1 MTGETGEGP
10 RLPRRRVPQQQRS
23 RGRVE
28 RVLEAAD
35 RLVVSGGVEP
45 LNTRMIAKAAGI
57 PVASLYQYFAGKEAI
72 LLALAERDL
81 EAMNEQ
87 MAADL
92 ATLSTLTVR
101 AMAETVVRAMVT
113 VYRRRPSLVMIYVRG
128 RTIPAVRDFCRLRNR
143 QVARELFEAARRA
156 GMVREPSNV
165 LWAELA
171 MEIIDR
177 LFQIAF
183 ESSLEGDPEIVE
195 EAIVAVTSYLET
207 HATTAGITG
216 VPVSR
221 G

>member
-1 MTGETGEGP
+1 MTGDDEGP
-10 RLPRRRVPQQQRS
+10 RLPRRRVPQQKRS

-45 LNTRMIAKAAGI
+45 LNTRRIAAAAGI

-92 ATLSTLTVR
+92 DTLSTLTVR

-113 VYRRRPSLVMIYVRG
+113 VYRRRPSLVMIFVRG
-128 RTIPAVRDFCRLRNR
+128 RTIPAVRDFCRRRNR
-143 QVARELFEAARRA
+143 QVARDLFESARRA

-216 VPVSR
+216 VPVPGR
-221 G
+221 

>member
-1 MTGETGEGP
+1 MTGENEGP
-10 RLPRRRVPQQQRS
+10 RLPRRRVPQQKRS

-35 RLVVSGGVEP
+35 RLVVSDGVEP
-45 LNTRMIAKAAGI
+45 LSTRRIAAAAGI

-92 ATLSTLTVR
+92 DTLSTLTVR
-101 AMAETVVRAMVT
+101 AMAETVVRSMVT
-113 VYRRRPSLVMIYVRG
+113 VYRRRPSLVMIFVRG
-128 RTIPAVRDFCRLRNR
+128 RTIPAVRDFCRRRNR
-143 QVARELFEAARRA
+143 QVARDLFESARQA

-165 LWAELA
+165 LWAEVA

-216 VPVSR
+216 VPVHR
-221 G
+221 D

>member
-1 MTGETGEGP
+1 MTGDNEGP
-10 RLPRRRVPQQQRS
+10 RLPRRRVPQQKRS

-28 RVLEAAD
+28 SVLEAAD

-45 LNTRMIAKAAGI
+45 LSTRRIAAAAGI

-92 ATLSTLTVR
+92 DTLSTLTVR

-113 VYRRRPSLVMIYVRG
+113 VYRRRPSLVMIFVRG
-128 RTIPAVRDFCRLRNR
+128 RTIPAVRDFCRRRNR
-143 QVARELFEAARRA
+143 QVARDLFESARQA

-216 VPVSR
+216 VPVPGR
-221 G
+221 

>member
-1 MTGETGEGP
+1 MPERERP
-10 RLPRRRVPQQQRS
+10 ARRRVPQQVRS
-23 RGRVE
+23 R
-28 RVLEAAD
+28 D
-35 RLVVSGGVEP
+35 RFEKILQVTSDLVVAGGVEAV
-45 LNTRMIAKAAGI
+45 NTRVIAAAAEI
-57 PVASLYQYFAGKEAI
+57 PVASLYQYFADKEAI

-92 ATLSTLTVR
+92 DTLSTLTVR

-113 VYRRRPSLVMIYVRG
+113 VYRRRPSLVMIFVRG
-128 RTIPAVRDFCRLRNR
+128 RTIPAVRDFCRRRNR
-143 QVARELFEAARRA
+143 QVARDLFESARQA

-216 VPVSR
+216 VPVPGR
-221 G
+221 

>member
-1 MTGETGEGP
+1 MTGENEGP
-10 RLPRRRVPQQQRS
+10 RLPRRRVPQQKRS

-45 LNTRMIAKAAGI
+45 LSTRSIAAAAGI
-57 PVASLYQYFAGKEAI
+57 PVASLYQYFADKEAI

-92 ATLSTLTVR
+92 DTLSTLTVR

-113 VYRRRPSLVMIYVRG
+113 VYRRRPSLVMIFVRG
-128 RTIPAVRDFCRLRNR
+128 RTIPAVRDFCRRRNR
-143 QVARELFEAARRA
+143 QVARDLFESARQA

-183 ESSLEGDPEIVE
+183 EDSLEGDPEIVE

-216 VPVSR
+216 VPVHR

>member
-1 MTGETGEGP
+1 MTGENEGP
-10 RLPRRRVPQQQRS
+10 RLPRRRVPQQKRS

-28 RVLEAAD
+28 RVLAAAD
-35 RLVVSGGVEP
+35 RLVVSDGVEP
-45 LNTRMIAKAAGI
+45 LSTRRIAAAAGI

-101 AMAETVVRAMVT
+101 AMAETVVRSMVA
-113 VYRRRPSLVMIYVRG
+113 VYRRRPSLVMIFVRG
-128 RTIPAVRDFCRLRNR
+128 RTIPAVRDFCRRRNR
-143 QVARELFEAARRA
+143 QVARDLFESARQA

-165 LWAELA
+165 LWAEVA

-216 VPVSR
+216 VPVHR